1 MAKRTE
7 PVKAV
12 KKAVE
17 QRADKDVV
25 IQRILAEK
33 PKPAGDSVEQKLR
46 LLYELQM
53 VDSEIDNIH
62 VLRGELPN
70 EVKSLEDDIV
80 GLETRMSNI
89 KDDIKKTETVIAQR
103 KIDIENSKALIKKY
117 EEQQKNVRN
126 NREFESLA
134 KEIEFQGLE
143 IELAE
148 KNIKEATGQIREKKS
163 SLETAAT
170 QLEER
175 KVDLQAKQTEL
186 KDIVANTEKE
196 EKVLFDKSGEY
207 QAIIEPRL
215 LNAYQRLRKNA
226 RNGLAVVEVRRDA
239 CGGCFN
245 KIPPQRQVD
254 IRMSK
259 RIIPCEYCGRILVDW
274 EQTGEE

>member
-1 MAKRTE
+1 MAKKTE
-7 PVKAV
+7 STKTE
-12 KKAVE
+12 KKPFE
-17 QRADKDVV
+17 QKKDRSV
-25 IQRILAEK
+25 IIHRILSGTPESAN
-33 PKPAGDSVEQKLR
+33 DSVEQKLH

-70 EVKSLEDDIV
+70 EVKSLEDDIA
-80 GLETRMSNI
+80 GLETRVSNI
-89 KDDIKKTETVIAQR
+89 RDDIKKTESVISRR
-103 KIDIENSKALIKKY
+103 KQDMENSKALIKKY

-126 NREFESLA
+126 NREFESLT

-148 KNIKEATGQIREKKS
+148 KHIREANIQIKEKRTSIH
-163 SLETAAT
+163 AAEV

-175 KVDLQAKQTEL
+175 KVDLKTKQKEL
-186 KDIVANTEKE
+186 KDIIGNTEQE
-196 EKVLFDKSGEY
+196 EKMLLSKSEEY
-207 QAIIEPRL
+207 HTVIEPRL
-215 LNAYQRLRKNA
+215 LSAYQRLRKNA

-254 IRMSK
+254 IRVSK

-274 EQTGEE
+274 GLDEE